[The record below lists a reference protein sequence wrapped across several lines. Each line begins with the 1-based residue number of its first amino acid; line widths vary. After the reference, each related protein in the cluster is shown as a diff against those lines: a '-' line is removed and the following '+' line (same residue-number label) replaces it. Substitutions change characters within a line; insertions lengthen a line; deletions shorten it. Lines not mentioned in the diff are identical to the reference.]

1 MEVDLANSR
10 LLIVGIGGTFA
21 PMSST
26 EQALRS
32 VLGKIENVGAS
43 TVCFG
48 SAELTDL
55 PHYQPGQ
62 CGEVARKL
70 LSAVRQADGIV
81 LASPGYHGSVSGLMK
96 NAIDYLEE
104 TARDDRPY
112 FDGLP
117 VGAIATAHGWQAAVS
132 ALASLRTMVHAL
144 RGWPTPLGMSINSSV
159 TKFAA
164 GGTSDTGV
172 DASLSRMATQVF
184 DFALRA
190 SSISTAV
197 GNSAEGIPLRKTQQ
211 VAG

>member
-1 MEVDLANSR
+1 MANSR

-32 VLGKIENVGAS
+32 VLGKIEDMGAR

-48 SAELTDL
+48 SAELTEL
-55 PHYQPGQ
+55 PHYQSGQ
-62 CGEVARKL
+62 CGAGARKL
-70 LSAVRQADGIV
+70 LSAVREADGIV

-104 TARDDRPY
+104 TSKDDRPY

-144 RGWPTPLGMSINSSV
+144 RGWPTPLGMAINSSV

-164 GGTSDTGV
+164 GATSDAGV

-184 DFALRA
+184 DFALHT
-190 SSISTAV
+190 SSGSTAV
-197 GNSAEGIPLRKTQQ
+197 SSSTAVIPLRKAQQ
-211 VAG
+211 AAG